1 MDDLERE
8 SVPAIQ
14 ILLVSFNR
22 SNDTNECAG
31 TTASMFSPTVNLQQT
46 FCWHN
51 LHFIGCKKLVKNLF
65 RWSPHGVSS
74 HAGGSRSP
82 LATLRT

>member
-1 MDDLERE
+1 MDDIERE

-31 TTASMFSPTVNLQQT
+31 TTASMFSPAVCSRLFVGTTCIL
-46 FCWHN
+46 
-51 LHFIGCKKLVKNLF
+51 LGAKN
-65 RWSPHGVSS
+65 
-74 HAGGSRSP
+74 
-82 LATLRT
+82 

>member
-1 MDDLERE
+1 MDDIERE

-31 TTASMFSPTVNLQQT
+31 TTASMFSPAVCSRLFVGTTCIL
-46 FCWHN
+46 
-51 LHFIGCKKLVKNLF
+51 LGVKN
-65 RWSPHGVSS
+65 
-74 HAGGSRSP
+74 
-82 LATLRT
+82 